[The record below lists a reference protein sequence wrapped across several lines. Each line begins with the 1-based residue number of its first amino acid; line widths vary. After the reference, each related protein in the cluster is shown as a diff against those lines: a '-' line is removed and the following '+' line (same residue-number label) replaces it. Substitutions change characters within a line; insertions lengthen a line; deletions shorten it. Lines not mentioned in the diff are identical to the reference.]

1 MSSQKASKLE
11 KLHQFAA
18 KGGIGTCVATEDTL
32 ASSQI
37 DLMFYTGEVI
47 TVLKHIDGDIYL

>member
-1 MSSQKASKLE
+1 MSSKKFSKLE

-18 KGGIGTCVATEDTL
+18 KGGIGTCVAIEDTL
-32 ASSQI
+32 ANSQI

-47 TVLKHIDGDIYL
+47 TVLKQIDDDIYL